1 MKEKFFHSYFLKY
14 LWWNNYLW
22 HFFHIVLPT
31 YQWLCS
37 ETYFINFNAYNE
49 FLCLQCQFQCLK
61 WILVLTMLPI
71 SIVPT
76 GQFFVVRMIHEAS
89 RLSHLSPQFIKKIA
103 HFLGRVSSSSWIR
116 THGPTVSRSDVL
128 QMYYLSRWWNVIFS
142 STFYM

>member
-1 MKEKFFHSYFLKY
+1 MSLLLQNNSDLYVKHKKRIRNEGDIFFLKSI
-14 LWWNNYLW
+14 LLNYNCCEVVVYGILW

-89 RLSHLSPQFIKKIA
+89 RLSHLSPQFIKKNPSN
-103 HFLGRVSSSSWIR
+103 F
-116 THGPTVSRSDVL
+116 
-128 QMYYLSRWWNVIFS
+128 
-142 STFYM
+142 